1 MTSFICYARHYITIK
16 KCSLCDLYSF
26 GVMKR
31 ERNKIEP
38 KWNKQN
44 KTKHNA
50 TPKLETEFLILYFFF
65 LHIYICIW
73 KIATRND
80 IHKSP
85 GQAIVFCAWYCRERV
100 RERDRRREIET
111 EFEPKTTMKSLHDQL
126 WLKPPMIIIMST
138 DCANMNKLM

>member
-1 MTSFICYARHYITIK
+1 MLRAALYYHK

-31 ERNKIEP
+31 ERNKIES

-44 KTKHNA
+44 KTKRN
-50 TPKLETEFLILYFFF
+50 TKTRNRILILSFFF
-65 LHIYICIW
+65 LHIYLCIW
-73 KIATRND
+73 KIAARND

-85 GQAIVFCAWYCRERV
+85 GQAIVFCAWYWRERV
-100 RERDRRREIET
+100 RERDKWREIEK
-111 EFEPKTTMKSLHDQL
+111 EFKPKTTMKSLHDQL